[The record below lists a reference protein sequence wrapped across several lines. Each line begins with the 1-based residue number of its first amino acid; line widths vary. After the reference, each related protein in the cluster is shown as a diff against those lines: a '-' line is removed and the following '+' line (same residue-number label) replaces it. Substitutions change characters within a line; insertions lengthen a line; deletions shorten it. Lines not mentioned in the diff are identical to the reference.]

1 MVVEDEDVD
10 CDVDNDKGD
19 DDDAEHCTLQA
30 IKTMNIYVG
39 RIFVLKLLRL
49 AQKLP
54 LRTARLFQ
62 HTRSPI
68 AFTPGRFIGPQWAF
82 PPSRGAVE
90 PNRHQIEINKSPL
103 NWTKKMQIYLDIL
116 FMKCPLRLPNL

>member
-1 MVVEDEDVD
+1 M
-10 CDVDNDKGD
+10 
-19 DDDAEHCTLQA
+19 
-30 IKTMNIYVG
+30 
-39 RIFVLKLLRL
+39 LKLLRL

-54 LRTARLFQ
+54 LPTARLFQ
-62 HTRSPI
+62 HTRSLI

-103 NWTKKMQIYLDIL
+103 NWTKKDADIFRYSL
-116 FMKCPLRLPNL
+116 HQMAFRATKFIILSKPRSVP